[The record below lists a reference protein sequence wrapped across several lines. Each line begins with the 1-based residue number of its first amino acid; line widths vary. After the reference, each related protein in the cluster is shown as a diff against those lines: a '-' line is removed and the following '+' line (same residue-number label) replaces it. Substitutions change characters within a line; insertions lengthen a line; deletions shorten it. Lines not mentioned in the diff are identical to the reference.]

1 MSGTKDW
8 IEDCTSIFRSAE
20 DAKSLL
26 NHGSSILGCQYIPE
40 VIRAVWP
47 EFQACMDKLAPN
59 DKGKTV
65 VAVDLPAVFYASFE
79 KNCDELE
86 SVPRDV
92 RDRVASLYEDTAA
105 ESKER
110 FLLAID
116 SPKLW
121 RKEKFAGYKSSR
133 KEKPEGFVETFQETV
148 QSLKDCGYMVLQYD
162 AHESDDILASVS
174 FRAKLR
180 RQNAVLVT
188 DDRDAWQCLGK
199 GAVMY
204 SPRTGNYTKDDKLY
218 AEHGIKP
225 QQVVDYLCLLGKNDV
240 PCAKGVGKKR
250 AAEYLGVYGNFWG
263 VFDFRAKLPPK
274 IAESIE
280 EFAKSDYW
288 LARELHTLNKRL
300 EVWW

>member
-1 MSGTKDW
+1 MSATKDW
-8 IEDCTSIFRSAE
+8 IADFTNIFRSAE
-20 DAKSLL
+20 DAKTLL
-26 NHGSSILGCQYIPE
+26 NHGSSLLRCQYIPE

-47 EFQACMDKLAPN
+47 EFQACMDNLLPG
-59 DKGKTV
+59 DTGKTV

-79 KNCDELE
+79 RNCDEVA

-105 ESKER
+105 ECMER

-116 SPKLW
+116 SEKLW

-148 QSLKDCGYMVLQYD
+148 KSLKDGGYTVLQYD
-162 AHESDDILASVS
+162 AHESDDVLASVS

-188 DDRDAWQCLGK
+188 DDRDIWQCLGK

-204 SPRTGNYTKDDKLY
+204 SPRTGNYLKDDKLY

-240 PCAKGVGKKR
+240 PCAKGVGKVR
-250 AAEYLGVYGNFWG
+250 AAEYLALHGNFWG
-263 VFDFRAKLPPK
+263 VFDFRSKLPAK
-274 IAESIE
+274 VAESIE
-280 EFAKSDYW
+280 EFAKTSYW
-288 LARELHTLNKRL
+288 LARELHTLNKGL